1 MNINLQLQSQLPLN
15 YTKRDILTSP
25 CQTNS
30 CKILLLGSGELG
42 REVIIQAQRLGMATV
57 AVDRYENAP
66 AQQVAHKSYTI
77 DMLDGDAV
85 RHVVELEKPS
95 AIVCEIEAIN
105 LDMLMRLEKEGWPVR
120 PNAKAVWIT
129 MNRERSRDMIAKA
142 GVPTSKYIYVDTE
155 DADEFKKAVEKMG
168 YPCVSK
174 AIMSS
179 SGHGSYFI
187 KTPKDIEPARLTALK
202 DARGSGTR
210 AIIEE
215 YIDFDTEVTELAV
228 RHLDEN
234 GKIVTS
240 FPRPIGHYQI
250 DGDYHASW
258 QSPNVTEYLPW
269 KPEDVGSKFKPDED
283 LAKKAERKIYK
294 AAKKITGVLGGL
306 GVFGVELFVKAE
318 DGKVQVLGNECS
330 PRPHDTGMVTFM
342 SHMIGMN
349 EGALHL
355 RAISGLPVPAR
366 TNEDGYRIIDPI
378 MPASSHV
385 IKAGCGGWDPE
396 FRGIWNA
403 GNTPG
408 VNVYLFG
415 KPNVSY
421 DPKAPKDVH
430 RRLGITLAMGKNVL
444 DAKNKAEVSAHKI
457 EMRTRQFK
465 KWITQ
470 DNTLD
475 ARKKHLQ

>member
-1 MNINLQLQSQLPLN
+1 MNTIPPSN

-25 CQTNS
+25 YQS
-30 CKILLLGSGELG
+30 DPCKILLLGSGELG

-57 AVDRYENAP
+57 AVDRYKNAP
-66 AQQVAHKSYTI
+66 AQQVAHNSHTI
-77 DMLDGDAV
+77 DMLNGDEL
-85 RHVVELEKPS
+85 RRIVELEKPS

-105 LDMLMRLEKEGWPVR
+105 LDMLMQLEKEGWPVR
-120 PNAKAVWIT
+120 PNAKAVWTT
-129 MNRERSRDMIAKA
+129 MNRERSRDLIAKA

-155 DADEFKKAVEKMG
+155 DPSEFKNAVEKIG
-168 YPCVSK
+168 YPCISK

-187 KTPKDIEPARLTALK
+187 KTPKDIEKARLTAQK

-240 FPRPIGHYQI
+240 FPKPIGHYQI
-250 DGDYHASW
+250 EGDYHASW
-258 QSPNVTEYLPW
+258 QSPNISEYLPW
-269 KPEDVGSKFKPDED
+269 KPEDIGTKFKPDED
-283 LAKKAERKIYK
+283 LAKKAEKNIYE
-294 AAKKITGVLGGL
+294 AAEKITGALGGL
-306 GVFGVELFVKAE
+306 GIFGVELFVKAK

-342 SHMIGMN
+342 SHMLGMN

-355 RAISGLPVPAR
+355 RAICALPIPAR
-366 TNEDGYRIIDPI
+366 INEDGYRVIDPL

-385 IKAGCGGWDPE
+385 IKAGCGGLDPE
-396 FRGIWNA
+396 FKGIWNA

-408 VNVYLFG
+408 INIHLFG
-415 KPNVSY
+415 KPNIPY
-421 DPKAPKDVH
+421 NPKAPKDVH
-430 RRLGITLAMGKNVL
+430 RRLGITLAMGKDAL
-444 DAKNKAEVSAHKI
+444 DAKKKAEVAAHKI
-457 EMRTRQFK
+457 EMRTKQFK
-465 KWITQ
+465 KWIAQ
-470 DNTLD
+470 DNTPD
-475 ARKKHLQ
+475 ARKKHMTQ

>member
-1 MNINLQLQSQLPLN
+1 MNSNLQSQSK
-15 YTKRDILTSP
+15 YVKRDILTSP
-25 CQTNS
+25 FNENS

-105 LDMLMRLEKEGWPVR
+105 LDMLMQLEKEGWPVR
-120 PNAKAVWIT
+120 PNAEAVWIT
-129 MNRERSRDMIAKA
+129 MNRERSRDMIAKKA
-142 GVPTSKYIYVDTE
+142 GVQTSKYVYVDTE
-155 DADEFKKAVEKMG
+155 DSSAFKDAVEKIG
-168 YPCVSK
+168 YPCISK

-187 KTPKDIEPARLTALK
+187 KTQKDIEPARLIALK

-258 QSPNVTEYLPW
+258 QSPNVAEYLPW
-269 KPEDVGSKFKPDED
+269 KPQDIGAKFKPDED
-283 LAKKAERKIYK
+283 LAKKAEKKIYE
-294 AAKKITGVLGGL
+294 AAEKITGALGGL
-306 GVFGVELFVKAE
+306 GVFGVELFVKVE
-318 DGKVQVLGNECS
+318 DGKVTVFGNECS

-355 RAISGLPVPAR
+355 RAICGLPVPAR
-366 TNEDGYRIIDPI
+366 INEDGYRVIDPI

-385 IKAGCGGWDPE
+385 IKAASGGWDPE
-396 FRGIWNA
+396 FCGIWNA
-403 GNTPG
+403 GNMQG

-415 KPNVSY
+415 KPNVPYEPDS
-421 DPKAPKDVH
+421 PKEVH
-430 RRLGITLAMGKNVL
+430 RRLGIVLATGRDAL
-444 DAKNKAEVSAHKI
+444 DAKKKAEISAHKI
-457 EMRTRQFK
+457 DMRTRQFEE
-465 KWITQ
+465 WVSQ
-470 DNTLD
+470 DDTLD
-475 ARKKHLQ
+475 ARKKHLLK

>member
-1 MNINLQLQSQLPLN
+1 MTTNPQST
-15 YTKRDILTSP
+15 YIKRDILSSP
-25 CQTNS
+25 CQSNS
-30 CKILLLGSGELG
+30 CKILLFGSGELG
-42 REVIIQAQRLGMATV
+42 REVIIQAQRLGMRTV

-66 AQQVAHKSYTI
+66 AQQVAHTAHTI
-77 DMLDGDAV
+77 DMLDGDAM
-85 RHVVELEKPS
+85 RHLVELEKPD

-105 LDMLMRLEKEGWPVR
+105 LNMLMELEKEGWPVR

-129 MNRERSRDMIAKA
+129 MNRERSRDMIAKEA
-142 GVPTSKYIYVDTE
+142 GVRTSKYVYVDTG
-155 DADEFKKAVEKMG
+155 DPAAFRDAVEKIG
-168 YPCVSK
+168 FPCISK

-179 SGHGSYFI
+179 SGLGSYFI
-187 KTPKDIEPARLTALK
+187 HSEKDVEPARFAAIK
-202 DARGSGTR
+202 GARGSGTR

-240 FPRPIGHYQI
+240 FPRPIGHYQL

-258 QSPNVTEYLPW
+258 QSPNASEYLPW
-269 KPEDVGSKFKPDED
+269 KPEDIGTKFKPDED
-283 LAKKAERKIYK
+283 LAKKAEKKIYD
-294 AAKKITGVLGGL
+294 AAGKITGALGGL
-306 GVFGVELFVKAE
+306 GIFGVELFVRAR
-318 DGKVQVLGNECS
+318 DGKVEVLGNECS

-355 RAISGLPVPAR
+355 RAITGLPIPTR
-366 TNEDGYRIIDPI
+366 INEDGFRVIDPL

-396 FRGIWNA
+396 FSGIWNA

-408 VNVYLFG
+408 TNIYLFG
-415 KPNVSY
+415 KPNIPY
-421 DPKAPKDVH
+421 DPKNPKDVH
-430 RRLGITLAMGKNVL
+430 RRLGITLAMGKDAL
-444 DAKNKAEVSAHKI
+444 DAKTKAEAAAHKI

-465 KWITQ
+465 KWIAQ
-470 DNTLD
+470 DDTLD
-475 ARKKHLQ
+475 ARKKHVLR